1 MADLGAQQGRGYRP
15 GASRGPASSSFQ
27 RDAAFSEIFG
37 GTPPPGRS
45 QTMTSHSPQF
55 NQERAHTM
63 TSHQPDPYAQSRGP
77 PPPMRQSR
85 GGYPPNPQA
94 GYQNSQWQQ
103 PNGSG
108 PPPQQRAPPPPH
120 HQQRPMPPQNP
131 QQYPPGMQQRPY
143 PGRPQYPHPQR
154 LDSRPGPMPPQF
166 QQQNPHGRPLPPPAL
181 NSDQYR
187 SRSMARL
194 GGPPSYQSPQS
205 QFPPTPVNAFRQP
218 SYHSMGSRTAQGRI
232 VPERHDN
239 ERAMSM
245 SSYSADRDHAQT
257 ISSGRVVPNRR
268 RESGLERER
277 AGGMDRH
284 YSESPVSI
292 QPTIDEPL
300 APSHSAH
307 HVLLPQQDLQLRVR
321 HPSESSVNSRTLSM
335 ASTIAPERNNS
346 LQKPVAA
353 KSSNSPMAGAP
364 PPNNVHRRTPLA
376 YPALLSRVAAVFRE
390 RIAVGERIKNDLA
403 YTNAFTGAEA
413 VDLISYIIKTTD
425 RNLALLLGRALD
437 AQKLFHDVTYDHRL
451 RDAPGELYQF
461 RETLGEESPVND
473 VNGVFTLLTECYSP
487 TCTRDQLCYSIAC
500 PRRLE
505 QQARLNLKP
514 QPGLRPSASK
524 GSLHDQEDNDDQ
536 KLWINMVPKEVADS
550 LEDREKK
557 RQEIIFEM
565 MYTERDFVK
574 DLEYLRD
581 FWMRP
586 LRSPNNPSLSPIPEH
601 RREKFIRT
609 VFGNCLEVLSVNSK
623 LSEALNARQ
632 KETPVVKTIGDI
644 FLQFV
649 PRFDPFIR
657 YGANQLHGKYEFEK
671 ERSSNPAF
679 AKFVEETER
688 LKESRKLELNGYLT
702 KPTTRLARYPLL
714 LEGVAKYTAD
724 DSPDKEDIPKAI
736 VLIRDF
742 LSRVNTESGKAE
754 NHFNLV
760 QLNSALKFTPGD
772 YVDLKLTEENR
783 VMLIKM
789 AFKKGPTD
797 SAEVTA
803 YLFDHSVLLVRIK
816 PVNKREEYRVYRKPI
831 PLELLVITQMEEVLP
846 KLGIHKR
853 PTAGGLIPGTRT
865 ASATPA
871 SSKDGLPV
879 TFRHLGKGGYEIT
892 LHATS
897 QTQRKRFIELVEE
910 QQRKLRERNSNFY
923 SKTILCEG
931 FFSAVNR
938 INCLVPI
945 DGGRKLVY
953 GTDNGIYVSERWPKD
968 KSATPKR
975 VLEANAVTQID
986 TLEEYQLLL
995 VLANKTL
1002 SSYPL
1007 EALDTS
1013 DNQSAMVRR
1022 PKKIQGHANF
1032 FKSGIGLGRHLVC
1045 SVKTSTLST
1054 TIKVFEPMEN
1064 LAKGKKKPLS
1074 KMFQTGQDAL
1084 KPFKEFYIPAESSS
1098 VHFLRSTL
1106 CVGCSRGFEVV
1117 SLETTERQSL
1127 LDQADTSL
1135 DFVARKENVKP
1146 IHIERLNGEFLLNYS
1161 DFSFFVNR
1169 NGWRARPDWRI
1180 AWEGNPTAFAL
1191 SYPYILAFE
1200 PSFIE
1205 IRHLETSELVHV
1217 MTGRNIR
1224 MLHSSTREIIYA
1236 YEDESGEDVVTSLD
1250 FWNKPA

>member
-1 MADLGAQQGRGYRP
+1 MADFGPEQGRNYRP
-15 GASRGPASSSFQ
+15 NPRGNASAYQ

-45 QTMTSHSPQF
+45 QTMTSQTPHFSQ
-55 NQERAHTM
+55 QRAHTM
-63 TSHQPDPYAQSRGP
+63 TSNSADAYMQPRAP
-77 PPPMRQSR
+77 PGPMRQSH
-85 GGYPPNPQA
+85 GGYSQQAPGSGYHNPQ
-94 GYQNSQWQQ
+94 WQ
-103 PNGSG
+103 PNGS
-108 PPPQQRAPPPPH
+108 APPPHNQYRPPH
-120 HQQRPMPPQNP
+120 PSRPSRPPDLQDPRNAP
-131 QQYPPGMQQRPY
+131 RPY

-154 LDSRPGPMPPQF
+154 LDSRPGPVPPQY
-166 QQQNPHGRPLPPPAL
+166 NLPPKLSNRPPPPPAL
-181 NSDQYR
+181 NSDGYR
-187 SRSMARL
+187 SRSMAGP
-194 GGPPSYQSPQS
+194 GGPPMYR
-205 QFPPTPVNAFRQP
+205 PPPSHMNPVPTSAFRHQP
-218 SYHSMGSRTAQGRI
+218 YPAGSRTAQGRMI
-232 VPERHDN
+232 PERHDN

-245 SSYSADRDHAQT
+245 SSYASDREYAHT
-257 ISSGRVVPNRR
+257 ISSGRVVPGRR
-268 RESGLERER
+268 RESGLEREQVNQHR
-277 AGGMDRH
+277 MEHGYMDQPMGAQPQPTLH
-284 YSESPVSI
+284 YPESPVS
-292 QPTIDEPL
+292 QD
-300 APSHSAH
+300 
-307 HVLLPQQDLQLRVR
+307 QQSRIR

-335 ASTIAPERNNS
+335 ASTVAQDRHNS
-346 LQKPVAA
+346 IQSKTPSTN
-353 KSSNSPMAGAP
+353 SSSYPMQGSGA
-364 PPNNVHRRTPLA
+364 VTSHRRSPLA
-376 YPALLSRVAAVFRE
+376 YPALLSRVAEVFKE
-390 RIAVGERIKNDLA
+390 RVSVGERIKNDLA
-403 YTNAFTGAEA
+403 YNNAFTGAEA

-461 RETLGEESPVND
+461 RETIGEESPISE

-487 TCTRDQLCYSIAC
+487 TCTRDRLCYSIAC

-514 QPGLRPSASK
+514 LPGLRPSASK
-524 GSLHDQEDNDDQ
+524 GSLHDQDESDDQ
-536 KLWINMVPKEVADS
+536 KLWINMVPKEIADG
-550 LEDREKK
+550 LDDREKK
-557 RQEIIFEM
+557 RQEIIFEI

-586 LRSPNNPSLSPIPEH
+586 LRSLSNATLSPIPEH

-609 VFGNCLEVLSVNSK
+609 VFGNCLEVLSVNSR
-623 LSEALNARQ
+623 LCEALNARQ
-632 KETPVVKTIGDI
+632 KENPVVKTVGDI

-657 YGANQLHGKYEFEK
+657 YGGNQLYGKYEFER

-679 AKFVEETER
+679 SKFVDETER

-714 LEGVAKYTAD
+714 LENVAKYTAD
-724 DSPDKEDIPKAI
+724 DNPDKENIPKAI
-736 VLIRDF
+736 GLIRDF
-742 LSRVNTESGKAE
+742 LSRVNAESGKSE

-760 QLNSALKFTPGD
+760 QLNTALKFAPGD

-783 VMLIKM
+783 QMLIKM

-803 YLFDHSVLLVRIK
+803 YLFDHAVLLVRIK
-816 PVNKREEYRVYRKPI
+816 SVNKREEYRVYKKPI
-831 PLELLVITQMEEVLP
+831 PLELLVIAQMEEVIPRLA
-846 KLGIHKR
+846 LARR
-853 PTAGGLIPGTRT
+853 PTANLMGAPAT
-865 ASATPA
+865 A
-871 SSKDGLPV
+871 KDGFPI
-879 TFRHLGKGGYEIT
+879 TFRHLGKGGYEQT
-892 LHATS
+892 LYATS

-923 SKTILCEG
+923 SKHILCEG
-931 FFSAVNR
+931 FFGSINR
-938 INCLVPI
+938 VNCLVPI

-953 GTDNGIYVSERWPKD
+953 GTDNGVYVSERLPKD
-968 KSATPKR
+968 KSSQPKR

-1002 SSYPL
+1002 GSYPL
-1007 EALDTS
+1007 DALDTS
-1013 DNQSAMVRR
+1013 DNQSALARR

-1054 TIKVFEPMEN
+1054 TIKVFEPMDN

-1074 KMFQTGQDAL
+1074 KMFQSGQDAL
-1084 KPFKEFYIPAESSS
+1084 KPFKEFYIPAEASS

-1135 DFVARKENVKP
+1135 DFVARKESVKP

-1180 AWEGNPTAFAL
+1180 AWEGNPTSFAL

-1236 YEDESGEDVVTSLD
+1236 YEDEAGEDVVTSLD
-1250 FWNKPA
+1250 FWNKATTA